1 MDGLVMT
8 MVVELPS
15 RYGPGRYDVDQA
27 VMKGA
32 GCCCQELWIDGNL
45 IPIKQ
50 YMSIRSDK
58 PVHALKYVFSPGVD
72 YIPAGAFSDAPSDM
86 LIKSITLPD
95 GLKKLKNN
103 CFYHCH
109 FEGNLILPDSL
120 ERICA
125 DALDCKVDGVFH
137 LPSTVKNVSSL
148 PKSENGKAEIIL
160 PEGMLSFT
168 PESIITDHLHIPST
182 LRECHPRYH
191 YSSSWKVH
199 RITIAPENPYLIV
212 RDDKLVSLLE
222 EKKEKLKKMDELS
235 WNAQIDA
242 AFSPTG
248 LEIRKQYD
256 GKWLSVKLWDRNG
269 IVFRLGGK
277 MTQEKAEQ
285 AADIALRFKAMTNAF
300 SEHIDKIRLGRI
312 EVNHQNKKCMFCY
325 AFNDVAVDIELS
337 VEGRKEELT
346 ETFVLSQKVISFVTR
361 QVKEID
367 KKYGRNHLRFIFY
380 N

>member
-1 MDGLVMT
+1 MMEGLVMT
-8 MVVELPS
+8 MVVELPL
-15 RYGPGRYDVDQA
+15 RYGHCDVGKA
-27 VMKGA
+27 VMKDA
-32 GCCCQELWIDGNL
+32 KCCCNELWIDGNP
-45 IPIKQ
+45 IPITDCLS
-50 YMSIRSDK
+50 MESDN
-58 PVHALKYVFSPGVD
+58 PVHALRYVFAPGFD
-72 YIPAGAFSDAPSDM
+72 YIPARAFMDAPSEM
-86 LIKSITLPD
+86 RIKSITLPD
-95 GLKKLKNN
+95 GLKTLKNS

-109 FEGNLILPDSL
+109 FERNLILPDAL

-137 LPSTVKNVSSL
+137 LPSTVKYVSSL

-160 PEGMLSFT
+160 PEGMLRFT

-182 LRECHPRYH
+182 LRECHPRYY

-212 RDDKLVSLLE
+212 RDDKLVSLLD

-242 AFSPTG
+242 SFSGMG

-277 MTQEKAEQ
+277 MTQAKAEQ
-285 AADIALRFKAMTNAF
+285 AADIARRFKAMTNAF

-312 EVNHQNKKCMFCY
+312 EVFHQNKKSMFCY
-325 AFNDVAVDIELS
+325 AFNDVAVDIQLS
-337 VEGRKEELT
+337 VEGEREELV
-346 ETFVLSQKVISFVTR
+346 ETFALSQKVFSFVTR

-367 KKYGRNHLRFIFY
+367 KKYGRNHLRFNFI
-380 N
+380 